1 MAPHAPTQRPS
12 AVHNAWGVRYSAQLR
27 DAGVRRY
34 RCAMTNPTDLETPR
48 AAHEIDCDLDEDC
61 TCGAA
66 LEEEQL
72 LLATIFADDPS
83 PLVCK
88 L

>member
-1 MAPHAPTQRPS
+1 
-12 AVHNAWGVRYSAQLR
+12 
-27 DAGVRRY
+27 
-34 RCAMTNPTDLETPR
+34 MTNPADLETPR

-66 LEEEQL
+66 LEEEQQ
-72 LLATIFADDPS
+72 LLATIFADEPS
-83 PLVCK
+83 PLKCK